1 MATTDNSNLYNRIE
15 IIRGD
20 ITQLGVDCVVNAAN
34 ERLQAGGGVCGAIFE
49 AAGHAS
55 LQVECDQIGGCP
67 TGSVVITKG
76 YALKAPWVIHAVG
89 PRKSGDRTRDS
100 ALLASAYRTSLELAA
115 KHQIKS
121 IAFPSISTGIFGFP
135 IEKACRIA
143 LETVAQHLATHTF
156 PEKVIFC
163 CFSESDLN
171 SYNQAAAEI
180 LKR

>member
-1 MATTDNSNLYNRIE
+1 MATSENSSHYNRIE

-20 ITQLGVDCVVNAAN
+20 ITHLDVDCVVNAAN
-34 ERLQAGGGVCGAIFE
+34 EQLLAGGGVCGAIFE
-49 AAGHAS
+49 AAGHAA
-55 LQVECDQIGGCP
+55 LQRECDLIGGCQ
-67 TGSVVITKG
+67 TGSAVITKG

-89 PRKSGDRTRDS
+89 PRKSGDLARDS
-100 ALLASAYRTSLELAA
+100 ALLSSAYRSSLELATQ
-115 KHQIKS
+115 HQIKS

-143 LETVAQHLATHTF
+143 LEAVAQHLATHAF

-163 CFSESDLN
+163 CFSEADLN

-180 LKR
+180 QKR